1 MSTGILIFL
10 GIFLFGALAIIGYFI
25 TIYNGLISLKENI
38 KKSWSNIDVILKQR
52 HDELPKLISVCESYS
67 EFETGILDR
76 LMKAREKYFKAKGV
90 TKKSEASNE
99 VTAALQ
105 GIFALAESY
114 PDLKTNKNFMQ
125 LQERISHLEETLA
138 DRREF
143 YNDTVSTT
151 TIFGSNRFQTSS
163 WQACSAI
170 KTKKCSRSAKK
181 SARMSKSISRSPSL
195 PKGLNPGLRNNSDV
209 IMSRIPTKDLQ
220 AIIALIGLYSFFSR
234 FSVLPA

>member
-10 GIFLFGALAIIGYFI
+10 GIFLFGVLAIVGYFI

-52 HDELPKLISVCESYS
+52 HDELPKLISVCESYA
-67 EFETGILDR
+67 EFETGVLDR
-76 LMKAREKYFKAKGV
+76 LMRAREKYFKASGV
-90 TKKSEASNE
+90 AKKSEASNE

-105 GIFALAESY
+105 GIFALAENY

-143 YNDTVSTT
+143 YNDSVNNFNIRIKQIPDVLVAGMLNYRDEEMFKVSQKEREDVK
-151 TIFGSNRFQTSS
+151 IN
-163 WQACSAI
+163 I
-170 KTKKCSRSAKK
+170 K
-181 SARMSKSISRSPSL
+181 I
-195 PKGLNPGLRNNSDV
+195 PK
-209 IMSRIPTKDLQ
+209 
-220 AIIALIGLYSFFSR
+220 FS
-234 FSVLPA
+234 

>member
-10 GIFLFGALAIIGYFI
+10 GIFLFGALAIVGYFI

-143 YNDTVSTT
+143 YNDSVNNYNIRIKQIPDVLVAGMLSYQDEEMFKVSQKEREDVK
-151 TIFGSNRFQTSS
+151 ID
-163 WQACSAI
+163 I
-170 KTKKCSRSAKK
+170 K
-181 SARMSKSISRSPSL
+181 I
-195 PKGLNPGLRNNSDV
+195 PKF
-209 IMSRIPTKDLQ
+209 T
-220 AIIALIGLYSFFSR
+220 
-234 FSVLPA
+234 

>member
-52 HDELPKLISVCESYS
+52 HDELPKLISVCESYT
-67 EFETGILDR
+67 EFEKGILDR
-76 LMKAREKYFKAKGV
+76 LMKAREKYFKASGV

-105 GIFALAESY
+105 GIFALAENY
-114 PDLKTNKNFMQ
+114 PDLKANKNFMQ
-125 LQERISHLEETLA
+125 LQDRISHLEETLA

-143 YNDTVSTT
+143 YNDSVNNYNIRIKQIPDILVAGMLNYRDEEMFKVSEKERQDVK
-151 TIFGSNRFQTSS
+151 IDIKVPKFG
-163 WQACSAI
+163 
-170 KTKKCSRSAKK
+170 
-181 SARMSKSISRSPSL
+181 
-195 PKGLNPGLRNNSDV
+195 
-209 IMSRIPTKDLQ
+209 
-220 AIIALIGLYSFFSR
+220 
-234 FSVLPA
+234 

>member
-1 MSTGILIFL
+1 MSTGILVFL
-10 GIFLFGALAIIGYFI
+10 GIFLFGALAIVGYFI

-67 EFETGILDR
+67 EFETGVLDR
-76 LMKAREKYFKAKGV
+76 LMRAREKYFKASGV

-114 PDLKTNKNFMQ
+114 PDLKANKNFMQ
-125 LQERISHLEETLA
+125 LQDRISHLEETLA

-143 YNDTVSTT
+143 YNDSVNNYNIRIKQIPDVLVAGMLSYRDEEMFKVSQKEREDVK
-151 TIFGSNRFQTSS
+151 ID
-163 WQACSAI
+163 I
-170 KTKKCSRSAKK
+170 K
-181 SARMSKSISRSPSL
+181 I
-195 PKGLNPGLRNNSDV
+195 PKFN
-209 IMSRIPTKDLQ
+209 
-220 AIIALIGLYSFFSR
+220 
-234 FSVLPA
+234 

>member
-1 MSTGILIFL
+1 M
-10 GIFLFGALAIIGYFI
+10 GIFLFGALAIAGYFI

-52 HDELPKLISVCESYS
+52 HDELPKLISVCESYA
-67 EFETGILDR
+67 EFEQGVLDR

-90 TKKSEASNE
+90 TNKSEASNE

-125 LQERISHLEETLA
+125 LQDRISHLEETLA

-143 YNDTVSTT
+143 YNDSVNNYNIRIKQIPDVLVAGMLSYRDEETFKVSQKEREDVK
-151 TIFGSNRFQTSS
+151 ID
-163 WQACSAI
+163 I
-170 KTKKCSRSAKK
+170 K
-181 SARMSKSISRSPSL
+181 I
-195 PKGLNPGLRNNSDV
+195 PK
-209 IMSRIPTKDLQ
+209 
-220 AIIALIGLYSFFSR
+220 FS
-234 FSVLPA
+234 

>member
-1 MSTGILIFL
+1 MSTGFLIFL
-10 GIFLFGALAIIGYFI
+10 GIFLFGALAIAGYFI

-67 EFETGILDR
+67 EFETGVLDR
-76 LMKAREKYFKAKGV
+76 LMKAREKYFKARGV
-90 TKKSEASNE
+90 GKKSEASNE

-105 GIFALAESY
+105 GIFALAENY

-143 YNDTVSTT
+143 YNDSVNNYNIRIKQIPDVLVAGMLSYQDEEMFKVSQKEREDVK
-151 TIFGSNRFQTSS
+151 ID
-163 WQACSAI
+163 I
-170 KTKKCSRSAKK
+170 K
-181 SARMSKSISRSPSL
+181 I
-195 PKGLNPGLRNNSDV
+195 PKFN
-209 IMSRIPTKDLQ
+209 
-220 AIIALIGLYSFFSR
+220 
-234 FSVLPA
+234 

>member
-52 HDELPKLISVCESYS
+52 HDELPKLISVCESFS
-67 EFETGILDR
+67 EFETGVLDR
-76 LMKAREKYFKAKGV
+76 LMRAREKYFKAKGV
-90 TKKSEASNE
+90 AKKSEASNE

-105 GIFALAESY
+105 GIFALAENY

-143 YNDTVSTT
+143 YNDSVNNYNIRIKQIPDVLVAGMLNFQDEEMFKVSQKEREDVK
-151 TIFGSNRFQTSS
+151 ID
-163 WQACSAI
+163 I
-170 KTKKCSRSAKK
+170 K
-181 SARMSKSISRSPSL
+181 I
-195 PKGLNPGLRNNSDV
+195 PK
-209 IMSRIPTKDLQ
+209 
-220 AIIALIGLYSFFSR
+220 FS
-234 FSVLPA
+234 

>member
-10 GIFLFGALAIIGYFI
+10 GIFLFGALAIIGYFV

-52 HDELPKLISVCESYS
+52 HDELPKLISVCESYA
-67 EFETGILDR
+67 EFEKGVLDR

-90 TKKSEASNE
+90 AKKSEASNE

-105 GIFALAESY
+105 GIFALAENY

-143 YNDTVSTT
+143 YNDSVNNYNIRIKQIPDVLVAGMLNYQDEEMFKVSQKEREDVK
-151 TIFGSNRFQTSS
+151 INIKIPKFG
-163 WQACSAI
+163 
-170 KTKKCSRSAKK
+170 
-181 SARMSKSISRSPSL
+181 
-195 PKGLNPGLRNNSDV
+195 
-209 IMSRIPTKDLQ
+209 
-220 AIIALIGLYSFFSR
+220 
-234 FSVLPA
+234 

>member
-10 GIFLFGALAIIGYFI
+10 GIFLFGALAIVGYFI

-76 LMKAREKYFKAKGV
+76 LMRAREKYFKASGV
-90 TKKSEASNE
+90 AKKSEASNE

-114 PDLKTNKNFMQ
+114 PDLKANKNFMQ
-125 LQERISHLEETLA
+125 LQDRISHLEETLA

-143 YNDTVSTT
+143 YNDSVNNYNIRIKQIPDVLVAGMLNYQDEVMFKVSQKEREDVK
-151 TIFGSNRFQTSS
+151 ID
-163 WQACSAI
+163 I
-170 KTKKCSRSAKK
+170 K
-181 SARMSKSISRSPSL
+181 I
-195 PKGLNPGLRNNSDV
+195 PK
-209 IMSRIPTKDLQ
+209 
-220 AIIALIGLYSFFSR
+220 FS
-234 FSVLPA
+234 

>member
-10 GIFLFGALAIIGYFI
+10 GIFLFGALAIVGYFI

-76 LMKAREKYFKAKGV
+76 LMRAREKYFKASGV
-90 TKKSEASNE
+90 AKKSEASNE

-114 PDLKTNKNFMQ
+114 PDLKANKNFMQ
-125 LQERISHLEETLA
+125 LQDRISHLEETLA

-143 YNDTVSTT
+143 YNDSVNNYNIRIKQIPDVLVAGMLNYQDEVMFKVSQKEREDVK
-151 TIFGSNRFQTSS
+151 IDIKIPKFG
-163 WQACSAI
+163 
-170 KTKKCSRSAKK
+170 
-181 SARMSKSISRSPSL
+181 
-195 PKGLNPGLRNNSDV
+195 
-209 IMSRIPTKDLQ
+209 
-220 AIIALIGLYSFFSR
+220 
-234 FSVLPA
+234 

>member
-10 GIFLFGALAIIGYFI
+10 GIFLFGVLAIVGYFI

-52 HDELPKLISVCESYS
+52 HDELPKLISVCESYA
-67 EFETGILDR
+67 EFEHGVLDR
-76 LMKAREKYFKAKGV
+76 LMKAREKYFKARGV

-99 VTAALQ
+99 ITAALQ
-105 GIFALAESY
+105 GIFALAENY

-143 YNDTVSTT
+143 YNDSVNNFNIRIKQIPDVLVAGMLNYQDEEMFKVSQKEREDVK
-151 TIFGSNRFQTSS
+151 IDIKIPKFG
-163 WQACSAI
+163 
-170 KTKKCSRSAKK
+170 
-181 SARMSKSISRSPSL
+181 
-195 PKGLNPGLRNNSDV
+195 
-209 IMSRIPTKDLQ
+209 
-220 AIIALIGLYSFFSR
+220 
-234 FSVLPA
+234 